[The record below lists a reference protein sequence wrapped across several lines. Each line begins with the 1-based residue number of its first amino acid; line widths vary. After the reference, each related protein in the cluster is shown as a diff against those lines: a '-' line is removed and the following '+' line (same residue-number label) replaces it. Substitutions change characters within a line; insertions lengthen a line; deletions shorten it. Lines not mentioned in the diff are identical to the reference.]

1 MNLRV
6 HWLVILLALALAWPL
21 RTRAGAGNVVEP
33 GELYGVA
40 ALYSDGESCLHARR
54 VACALEGAG
63 VGSRD
68 GLLGHPDP
76 AEIVAPPL
84 YDAARTALVQLR
96 VAPGDEL
103 GFQRFLAGLGPWT
116 GVLVC
121 FLAWLAASAA
131 GAGLVESLLVAL
143 WIAVA
148 PACVRSSEW
157 GRISDVALGLVPL
170 ALAVRFSTRALASE
184 EPLRAILGGLSSGA
198 FAGLLLACSP
208 AGCVPFVAG
217 VAGFAL
223 WTWRASGETARF
235 AARAGLLY
243 CLVAALVAR
252 MLVLDGPWQAEPG
265 GLFATWVEAASN
277 LAFACG
283 APFLIAV
290 AREQA
295 AAKRVFPLLV
305 MLAACVVI
313 GLLILRS
320 LAPIGRVWT
329 AWAQAR
335 ELRPLFG
342 AQDRREILLAL
353 TPLCLF
359 LPAGWLALARR
370 RLDPA
375 SLYLLVFSAGMLLA
389 TLVDPELAPWC
400 VLASALLLARS
411 ATGWGTGS
419 PLRRWTL
426 SIAAAVLVA
435 HALAGLLVQPDM
447 ALHETRVEIA
457 RGLRWMRE
465 NTPSPGPWN
474 APRAQPDWGVLSVP
488 SRGAEIAWEARRPAV
503 FSEAGV
509 YGNLESLLATSRVLR
524 GEEFERAL
532 HSCGTRYI
540 VISPLDTDGFDA
552 LKFLP
557 QHLGGETRAL
567 AGFPY
572 PFYSL
577 GQPGPDSPGPSAPK
591 RVYAST
597 RFVDRKGHAV
607 FGRVTTGPAISIWE
621 LPTPKRDDS
630 GPQMTP
636 R

>member
-103 GFQRFLAGLGPWT
+103 GLQRFLGGLGPWT

-131 GAGLVESLLVAL
+131 GAGLVESLLAAL

-265 GLFATWVEAASN
+265 GLFAAWVEAASN

-342 AQDRREILLAL
+342 AQGRREILLAL

-375 SLYLLVFSAGMLLA
+375 GLYLLVFSAGMLLA
-389 TLVDPELAPWC
+389 TLVDPELCALVRSGERALARAQRDRMGERQPAAALDVEHRRC
-400 VLASALLLARS
+400 GAGRARARGPARAARHGAARDARRDRARPALDARPHALARTVECAARAAGLGCAERARARSRDRLGGEKAGGVQRSGGVRQPRLAAHGFESPARGGVRALDALLRCSLPRDDLVRRGAHDRSELGTAARLFVPAHGRSCGPRAHRCRRARHLHLGTPAAQARGRGPADASAL
-411 ATGWGTGS
+411 
-419 PLRRWTL
+419 
-426 SIAAAVLVA
+426 
-435 HALAGLLVQPDM
+435 
-447 ALHETRVEIA
+447 
-457 RGLRWMRE
+457 
-465 NTPSPGPWN
+465 
-474 APRAQPDWGVLSVP
+474 
-488 SRGAEIAWEARRPAV
+488 
-503 FSEAGV
+503 
-509 YGNLESLLATSRVLR
+509 
-524 GEEFERAL
+524 
-532 HSCGTRYI
+532 
-540 VISPLDTDGFDA
+540 
-552 LKFLP
+552 
-557 QHLGGETRAL
+557 
-567 AGFPY
+567 
-572 PFYSL
+572 
-577 GQPGPDSPGPSAPK
+577 
-591 RVYAST
+591 ST
-597 RFVDRKGHAV
+597 R
-607 FGRVTTGPAISIWE
+607 
-621 LPTPKRDDS
+621 
-630 GPQMTP
+630 
-636 R
+636 